1 MISSAPVT
9 ATQDLPKVGDK
20 IKAFIAKARERAADG
35 LTVSEFAELTVA
47 LLRVVMAAVDSLP
60 DNGEQKKKWVLN
72 AVAMLFDAL
81 ADKAV
86 PAMAWPIWLV
96 VRGSVRSLVLMAASG
111 AIESMLPLIRRTV
124 A

>member
-1 MISSAPVT
+1 MISSAPL
-9 ATQDLPKVGDK
+9 AASQDLPGVADK
-20 IKAFIAKARERAADG
+20 IRAFIAKAQEKASDG

-60 DNGEQKKKWVLN
+60 DDGEQKQRWVLE
-72 AVAMLFDAL
+72 AVAMLFDAV
-81 ADKAV
+81 ADRCV
-86 PAMAWPIWLV
+86 PTLAWPIWLV
-96 VRGSVRSLVLMAASG
+96 VRGSVRSLVLMAAAG